1 MRKSVA
7 LKTCSLAML
16 VTTALVFGWSNQA
29 SAQFSA
35 RLFTTGSNNEI
46 HLGSGSASW
55 CIHVEPVGGAFN
67 VTDIDACSVR
77 LSSPP
82 NGSANEIAYDC
93 SKSTIVSDADGN
105 GIQDIQFC
113 FVKTAMQ
120 PLFDNLH
127 GNSPKTVTVFVT
139 GNLVTGGS
147 FGGSLTLTLY
157 LKS

>member
-7 LKTCSLAML
+7 LKTCSLAIL
-16 VTTALVFGWSNQA
+16 LTTALMMGWTSQA

-35 RLFTTGSNNEI
+35 RLFTTGANNEI
-46 HLGSGSASW
+46 HFGSGSASW
-55 CIHVEPVGGAFN
+55 CIHVEPIGGAFD
-67 VTDIDACSVR
+67 VTNIDACSVR

-82 NGSANEIAYDC
+82 NGSVNEISYDC
-93 SKSTIVSDADGN
+93 TKTTVVSDSDGN

-113 FVKTAMQ
+113 FVKTAMH